1 MRNKGFTLVETLVVI
16 AIIGIMTSFITPK
29 VSIYLAKSKDVKVIS
44 NLSVLRMASQM
55 YYLDEGT
62 PIGVDGDEIKE
73 YVTWED
79 LEKLEKYFNGK
90 IDSLEEENDDS
101 GIKQEIGGSRKEKNG
116 EIKLGGQVKYTFKN
130 DSLTPDGINIWI
142 KKEDTVG
149 DYSINNYKW
158 GEL

>member
-1 MRNKGFTLVETLVVI
+1 MKNKGFTLVETLVVI
-16 AIIGIMTSFITPK
+16 AIIGIMSSFIIPK
-29 VSIYLAKSKDVKVIS
+29 VSIYLAKSKDVKVMS

-62 PIGVDGDEIKE
+62 PIGVYGDEIKK

-79 LEKLEKYFNGK
+79 FEKLEKYFNGK
-90 IDSLEEENDDS
+90 IDSLEKDEES
-101 GIKQEIGGSRKEKNG
+101 EIKQEIGGSRKEKNG

-142 KKEDTVG
+142 EKGDAMG